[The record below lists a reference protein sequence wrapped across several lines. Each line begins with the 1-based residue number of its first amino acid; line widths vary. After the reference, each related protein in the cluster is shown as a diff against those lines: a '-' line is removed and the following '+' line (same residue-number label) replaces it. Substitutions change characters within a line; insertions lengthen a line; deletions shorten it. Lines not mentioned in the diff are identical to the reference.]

1 MLQLSRFLRDF
12 LKHRSMLWAYN
23 NHRDGKDTSR
33 INQRVVLDWK
43 ISLLFRRLC
52 HSDFFWLYWP
62 PLRKVDRGQFYER
75 VFSYKTIISVRMW
88 FLPSFIQGAF
98 IGFHG
103 EGLKRVTQAGRLPQT
118 PVHCVSGDR
127 FWFSAMRTIQQVN
140 CMSASNCYLDPTV
153 MLKSLLWHSYQP
165 LKQ

>member
-1 MLQLSRFLRDF
+1 MLFLTGKSASCFDGCATQTFSGSTDHLYVRSTEVNFMKEFSR
-12 LKHRSMLWAYN
+12 
-23 NHRDGKDTSR
+23 T
-33 INQRVVLDWK
+33 
-43 ISLLFRRLC
+43 RRLFLSAC
-52 HSDFFWLYWP
+52 GSCQ
-62 PLRKVDRGQFYER
+62 V
-75 VFSYKTIISVRMW
+75 SYR
-88 FLPSFIQGAF
+88 GAF

-153 MLKSLLWHSYQP
+153 MLKSLL
-165 LKQ
+165 